1 MRDTIEFFNLIC
13 AFGFVILFVVMV
25 VKGIGMML

>member
-13 AFGFVILFVVMV
+13 AFGFVIFCVAMV